1 MVNITDEFIKKVLA
15 ILPEEGL
22 KKLNAMID
30 DDNISEDS
38 INTLLQE
45 YNIDPKTIIEEIKK
59 EGA

>member
-1 MVNITDEFIKKVLA
+1 MTNIADEFIKKVLA

-38 INTLLQE
+38 VNTLLRE
-45 YNIDPKTIIEEIKK
+45 YGIDPKIIIEEIKK
-59 EGA
+59 EEA